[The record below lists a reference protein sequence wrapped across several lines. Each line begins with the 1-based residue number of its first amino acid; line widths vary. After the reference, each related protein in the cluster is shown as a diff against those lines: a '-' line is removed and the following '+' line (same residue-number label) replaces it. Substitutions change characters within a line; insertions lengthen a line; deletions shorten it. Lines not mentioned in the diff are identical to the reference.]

1 MPLQPYLR
9 LLLYYLALLQL
20 QLQPQPQPQ
29 VLLQVQSQV
38 QVVESQVE
46 LVHRH
51 LHRGGSC
58 RSAPT
63 RRSPRPPCSA
73 PPTTSRGA
81 RSTRG
86 WPWCSSPAARS
97 SSSSPPSTAGSRPAP
112 TSPSTC
118 RQPPRC
124 RRSCTCA
131 KVSLGRQARSGL
143 IGGTWLCRTGTRR

>member
-1 MPLQPYLR
+1 MPLQPYLL
-9 LLLYYLALLQL
+9 LLLYYLALP

-29 VLLQVQSQV
+29 PQAHSQV
-38 QVVESQVE
+38 QVVGSQVE
-46 LVHRH
+46 LVHHH
-51 LHRGGSC
+51 LHRGGSY

-97 SSSSPPSTAGSRPAP
+97 FSSSPPSTAGSRPAP
-112 TSPSTC
+112 ASPSTC
-118 RQPPRC
+118 RQPPH
-124 RRSCTCA
+124 
-131 KVSLGRQARSGL
+131 
-143 IGGTWLCRTGTRR
+143 

>member
-1 MPLQPYLR
+1 MPLQPYLL
-9 LLLYYLALLQL
+9 LLLYYLAL
-20 QLQPQPQPQ
+20 PQPQPQ
-29 VLLQVQSQV
+29 AHSQVQSQV
-38 QVVESQVE
+38 LVEESQVE
-46 LVHRH
+46 LVHHH

-58 RSAPT
+58 RSAPS
-63 RRSPRPPCSA
+63 RRSPRPPCSV

-112 TSPSTC
+112 ASPSTC

-131 KVSLGRQARSGL
+131 KVSLGRRARSGL